1 MLEAFDFVHQKPE
14 HLKQTSTETLPGDPK
29 TYSFKGHYNY
39 LEAHTPPFFRIPSYM
54 VRICYLKK

>member
-1 MLEAFDFVHQKPE
+1 MLEAFDFVPQKPE

-39 LEAHTPPFFRIPSYM
+39 LEAHTLVIWLGSVILISR
-54 VRICYLKK
+54 RLKKG